1 MINSKIMAGEAK
13 VYTEME
19 LLNRMKSGEDLTSLD
34 VDLITMAFHS
44 SISGSAAMLLVPVA
58 GRGTFTR
65 AKKIWLNGVPGHP
78 GPAPNER
85 LGVVDTLIFA
95 DEVCDDT
102 SEIPCGARL
111 LVDIL
116 NNREIRVKCLSAEG
130 DMYHNSFAS
139 ETLQFARM
147 FTYNTFIPTSRVN
160 AGDDGPSM
168 NAHLRTI
175 RRGNKVLLNKVP
187 GIVIGRGSYGSSAR
201 EALSLSAEMFGMTP
215 LLIHDQSMSNSS
227 PIAYSVAL
235 AIPVLDDSV
244 LASVSTYLSK
254 MKPEKDTRYFTES
267 DEKLAEYLKELILKK
282 EFHVTD
288 SDVEVLYD
296 SSEATMVRTP

>member
-1 MINSKIMAGEAK
+1 MCAYEQSISVINSKIMVGEAK
-13 VYTEME
+13 VFTEME
-19 LLNRMKSGEDLTSLD
+19 LLNRMKSGEDLASLD

-44 SISGSAAMLLVPVA
+44 TISGCAAMLLVPVA

-116 NNREIRVKCLSAEG
+116 NNKEIRVECLSAEG
-130 DMYHNSFAS
+130 DTYHNSFAL
-139 ETLQFARM
+139 EALQFARL

-160 AGDDGPSM
+160 SLEEGRNM

-175 RRGNKVLLNKVP
+175 RRGNKILLNKAP
-187 GIVIGRGSYGSSAR
+187 GIVIGSGTHGSSAR
-201 EALSLSAEMFGMTP
+201 EALSLSADMFEMAPVLTQDFSVNGG
-215 LLIHDQSMSNSS
+215 S
-227 PIAYSVAL
+227 PVTYSVAL
-235 AIPVLDDSV
+235 ATPVLDESV
-244 LASVSTYLSK
+244 LKSVYSYLGR
-254 MKPEKDTRYFTES
+254 MKQDKDTCHFVES
-267 DEKLAEYLKELILKK
+267 DVKLAEYLKELILKK
-282 EFHVTD
+282 EFLITD
-288 SDVEVLYD
+288 SDAEISCD
-296 SSEATMVRTP
+296 